1 MILSALVEGNSINAT
16 TRLCGCSKI
25 TVLRLLADAGTLCAR
40 WHDEHVRGVEAG
52 HVQCDE
58 IWAFCHAKAATK
70 EKKDHLRDR
79 EEVGDVWTWT
89 AMDSD
94 TKLMISWL
102 AGDRELGTAT
112 EFMRDLRGRIIGRTQ
127 ISTDGHRAYYQAVPN
142 GFGPEADHGML
153 VKIYGDTTVNRHG
166 KVRKRMASTS
176 VVVGTRREAITGN
189 PDLDMIST
197 SFIERQNLTMRMS
210 MRRFTR
216 KTNAHSKRFE
226 NHCHALALHYFHYN
240 WCRKHQT
247 LKTTPA
253 VAAGLADKALSLE
266 DLVEMLEV
274 EEARIGGRITDYLP
288 AMSK

>member
-1 MILSALVEGNSINAT
+1 
-16 TRLCGCSKI
+16 
-25 TVLRLLADAGTLCAR
+25 
-40 WHDEHVRGVEAG
+40 
-52 HVQCDE
+52 
-58 IWAFCHAKAATK
+58 
-70 EKKDHLRDR
+70 
-79 EEVGDVWTWT
+79 
-89 AMDSD
+89 
-94 TKLMISWL
+94 
-102 AGDRELGTAT
+102 
-112 EFMRDLRGRIIGRTQ
+112 
-127 ISTDGHRAYYQAVPN
+127 
-142 GFGPEADHGML
+142 ML
-153 VKIYGDTTVNRHG
+153 VKIYCDTTVNRHG

-253 VAAGLADKALSLE
+253 VAAGLADKALSLA
-266 DLVEMLEV
+266 DLVEVLEA
-274 EEARIGGRITDYLP
+274 EEARTGGRITDYLP